1 VGLFDV
7 PVEQQRNVLL
17 TRLFGRPACL
27 PHGLVYLAVKEH
39 IPVVVYTLALDR
51 ETGHRRLRIS
61 EPLLM
66 ENEKVLMNALVSHLE
81 AAITQD
87 PPAWHNWAGVDR
99 FFAMP
104 A

>member
-1 VGLFDV
+1 
-7 PVEQQRNVLL
+7 
-17 TRLFGRPACL
+17 
-27 PHGLVYLAVKEH
+27 LAVKEH